1 MRPNY
6 PRLVIALTL
15 AAGACARAT
24 TATTTTP
31 TTTTPTTTTTTPPT
45 SSGGQ
50 ARTSAEATRTS
61 SSLPAARSIIDR
73 YVQAIGGREAVLRHQ
88 TIRSVG
94 SFEMPAAGVKGEL
107 TVVQAQPNKMAL
119 TMTIP
124 GMGQM
129 LTGFDGT
136 TGWSVNPMQGPRL
149 LEGKELEQIREDAGP
164 AATLRGPDRV
174 RSAETVELTTMGGQP
189 CYKVRIVSI
198 SGRESFDCYS
208 PETGLLVGMTQRQES
223 PMGTV
228 EVTTLFSDWKEFG
241 GLKTPTK
248 LRQQMMG
255 QEQILTIDR
264 LEFDRPEDAKA
275 LELPEQVKPLVK
287 PKG

>member
-6 PRLVIALTL
+6 SRLVVALTL
-15 AAGACARAT
+15 GGLACARAT
-24 TATTTTP
+24 TATTTS
-31 TTTTPTTTTTTPPT
+31 TTTTSTTATTATT
-45 SSGGQ
+45 SSAQ
-50 ARTSAEATRTS
+50 TAASST
-61 SSLPAARSIIDR
+61 SSLPSGRAIIDR
-73 YVQAIGGREAVLRHQ
+73 YVQAIGGREAVLRHK

-94 SFEMPAAGVKGEL
+94 TFEMPAAGVKGDL
-107 TVVQAQPNKMAL
+107 SVVQATPNKMAL
-119 TMTIP
+119 TMNIP

-129 LTGFDGT
+129 NTGFDGT
-136 TGWSVNPMQGPRL
+136 TGWSINPMQGPRL

-164 AATLRGPDRV
+164 AATLRGPERV
-174 RSAETVELTTMGGQP
+174 RSAETIELTTMGGQS
-189 CYKVRIVSI
+189 CYKVRIVSV

-241 GLKTPTK
+241 GLKTATR

-255 QEQILTIDR
+255 QEQILMIDR

-275 LELPEQVKPLVK
+275 VELPEQVKPLVK
-287 PKG
+287 PKS